1 MAKIVVVD
9 DERDILEILEF
20 NLRQAGHEVLTAAS
34 GRAGLE
40 LGLKRNPDLII
51 LDLMLPD
58 LAGTEVCRLIR
69 GATEVRQVPILML
82 SARSDEIDRVVG
94 FELGADDY
102 VTKPFSVRELLL
114 RVRALLGRTRP
125 TPAARSATI
134 MQFGRLRIDPDAHRA
149 WVDQEELILTAL
161 EFRLL
166 VTLFERRN
174 RVQTRSSLLE
184 HVWGI
189 HAHISTRTVD
199 AHVKRLREK
208 LAGARD
214 YVETVRGVGYRFK
227 ESVDDEGVAAKAAA
241 PDLGGLQAEAY
252 DGQAGDRGKR
262 SPAFERHR

>member
-1 MAKIVVVD
+1 MAKIAIVD
-9 DERDILEILEF
+9 DERDILDVLDF
-20 NLRQAGHEVLTAAS
+20 NLRESGHEVLTASS
-34 GRAGLE
+34 GRAGLDLVLRE
-40 LGLKRNPDLII
+40 NPDLLI

-58 LAGTEVCRLIR
+58 LSGTEVCRNLRARTDI
-69 GATEVRQVPILML
+69 RQVPILML
-82 SARSDEIDRVVG
+82 SAKGDEIDRVVG

-102 VTKPFSVRELLL
+102 VTKPFSVRELML
-114 RVRALLGRTRP
+114 RVRAVLGRSR
-125 TPAARSATI
+125 PAAPRGRSPAAT
-134 MQFGRLRIDPDAHRA
+134 FGRLRIDREAHRV

-161 EFRLL
+161 EFKLL

-208 LAGARD
+208 LSGARD

-227 ESVDDEGVAAKAAA
+227 ESPDEPSSSDGAFGFDEDPA
-241 PDLGGLQAEAY
+241 PTSFGHA
-252 DGQAGDRGKR
+252 
-262 SPAFERHR
+262 